1 MKLKYRVKFKV
12 TNLEKDELR
21 DFNLNLLESKNIME
35 FDCDQ
40 VPELPSSSEII
51 KIANRNFKVS
61 SYNIEY
67 IIEEGQVIQIY
78 NVSIFD
84 VDKKEKERDKKYQE
98 NLTNELIKELI
109 NNWKK

>member
-40 VPELPSSSEII
+40 VPELPSSSEVI
-51 KIANRNFKVS
+51 KIANRNFKIS

-67 IIEEGQVIQIY
+67 IIEENEVIQIY

-84 VDKKEKERDKKYQE
+84 VDKKEKNKKEIE
-98 NLTNELIKELI
+98 NLTNEMIQQLI
-109 NNWKK
+109 NSWKK